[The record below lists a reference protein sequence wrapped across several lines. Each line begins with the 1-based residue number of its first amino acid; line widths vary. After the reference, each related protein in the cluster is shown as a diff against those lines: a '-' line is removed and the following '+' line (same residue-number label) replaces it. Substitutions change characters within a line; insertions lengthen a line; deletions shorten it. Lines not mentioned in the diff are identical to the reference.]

1 MPKTYPKTQPKKTK
15 SKKTKFKDQ
24 PKPVS
29 LMKSK
34 TYWTALT
41 LIMVV
46 FTFAYGFLTN
56 ISFEKEVMILGSILA
71 VIGLAFS
78 LGFKPSSYNKKA
90 TFIFVGASIIG
101 FGIWAVIVLSFN
113 GTGINSQIAGSI
125 GLDFFAVTSLIICL
139 ALGAFIGDLIGK
151 NREKIVLST
160 DKFRN

>member
-15 SKKTKFKDQ
+15 SKKTKYKDR

-34 TYWTALT
+34 TYWIALT

-56 ISFEKEVMILGSILA
+56 ISFEKEALILGSILA

-90 TFIFVGASIIG
+90 TFIFVGASVIG
-101 FGIWAVIVLSFN
+101 FGIWAAIVLSFN
-113 GTGINSQIAGSI
+113 ATGINSQIASSI

-139 ALGAFIGDLIGK
+139 VLGAFIGDLMGK
-151 NREKIVLST
+151 NREKIVLFT

>member
-1 MPKTYPKTQPKKTK
+1 MPKTYPKTQPKTK
-15 SKKTKFKDQ
+15 PKKTKFKDQ

-34 TYWTALT
+34 TYWIALT

-46 FTFAYGFLTN
+46 FTIVYGFLVN
-56 ISFEKEVMILGSILA
+56 ISLAKEALTLGTIFT

-78 LGFKPSSYNKKA
+78 LGFKPSIYSKKA
-90 TFIFVGASIIG
+90 TTIFVGASTIG
-101 FGIWAVIVLSFN
+101 FGIWAAIVLSFN
-113 GTGINSQIAGSI
+113 AVGLNPQIASSVGI
-125 GLDFFAVTSLIICL
+125 EFYAITSLIMCL

-151 NREKIVLST
+151 NREKIVLFL

>member
-1 MPKTYPKTQPKKTK
+1 MPKTYPQTQPKKTK
-15 SKKTKFKDQ
+15 LKKNKFKDQ

-34 TYWTALT
+34 TYWIALT

-46 FTFAYGFLTN
+46 FTFAYGLLTN
-56 ISFEKEVMILGSILA
+56 ISFEKETLILGSILA

-78 LGFKPSSYNKKA
+78 LGFKPSSYYKKA
-90 TFIFVGASIIG
+90 TFIFVGASVVG
-101 FGIWAVIVLSFN
+101 FGIWVVIVLSFN
-113 GTGINSQIAGSI
+113 ATGINSQIASSI

-139 ALGAFIGDLIGK
+139 ALGAFIGDLMGK
-151 NREKIVLST
+151 NKEKIVSFA